1 MEAAQVSAVSL
12 EDAPYGSSFA
22 GPGRPAVTCLA
33 WAINASTT
41 AVSAY
46 GGLATTRKGRPGG
59 TKSTR
64 SHSTTEAA
72 WSLTFSRNRRARPAW
87 SSTAMTRA
95 PASSNGRVRAPTP
108 APRST
113 TSSPWRMAALATIRS
128 AQSGSSR
135 CQPHGRRPDTT
146 HHEDHRHDPKPS
158 GPASP
163 PRGNFQPR
171 PAEDDHR
178 GQSRPTALGHLSERH
193 PRERFGEAG
202 QQAQKPKML
211 ETSAMTTRPCR
222 PGRPRRCYACWPGL
236 PEPSPA
242 KTSAQ
247 TYSRDPLKMITEA
260 VATNRT
266 RPQV

>member
-1 MEAAQVSAVSL
+1 MLVARDVRYL
-12 EDAPYGSSFA
+12 FR
-22 GPGRPAVTCLA
+22 GRKWRTAESTGGGGTKALRGRSRPRRAWKRRRSRRSRSGTRRTTARCRTRSPAVTCLA
-33 WAINASTT
+33 WAINASTA
-41 AVSAY
+41 AVTAY

-59 TKSTR
+59 TKFTR

-72 WSLTFSRNRRARPAW
+72 WSLTFSRNRRARPAL
-87 SSTAMTRA
+87 SSTAMTRG

-113 TSSPWRMAALATIRS
+113 TSSPGRMAALATIRS

-146 HHEDHRHDPKPS
+146 HHEDHCHDPKAS

-178 GQSRPTALGHLSERH
+178 G
-193 PRERFGEAG
+193 
-202 QQAQKPKML
+202 
-211 ETSAMTTRPCR
+211 
-222 PGRPRRCYACWPGL
+222 
-236 PEPSPA
+236 
-242 KTSAQ
+242 
-247 TYSRDPLKMITEA
+247 SRDERAPPH
-260 VATNRT
+260 V
-266 RPQV
+266 